1 MGISVRNHRDNTS
14 RSRIVT
20 AINKM
25 GGACTS
31 RRILWLPRSRPL
43 VGILHVISF
52 LLRTETFPPS
62 LSLPPPPTTRQRPGG
77 RSRTLPSSVRPPAAT
92 YNSVPDAFAVVE
104 GRNPCAWRGGCRF
117 HFSRTIIVQNLCK
130 ASKIVQKA
138 SRCPKNFK

>member
-14 RSRIVT
+14 RSFVVT

-31 RRILWLPRSRPL
+31 HRILWLPRSRPL

-62 LSLPPPPTTRQRPGG
+62 LSLSLPPPGSAPGAAPEHYRRP
-77 RSRTLPSSVRPPAAT
+77 SARPPARGHLQL
-92 YNSVPDAFAVVE
+92 YSQLRAFT
-104 GRNPCAWRGGCRF
+104 GRGDDMLEDYVSTGRKGRHILLSHPTG
-117 HFSRTIIVQNLCK
+117 IM
-130 ASKIVQKA
+130 
-138 SRCPKNFK
+138 

>member
-62 LSLPPPPTTRQRPGG
+62 LSLPPPPLRQAAPRGPLPNTTV
-77 RSRTLPSSVRPPAAT
+77 VRPPARGHLQLCARRVRSPRRKT
-92 YNSVPDAFAVVE
+92 SLRLE
-104 GRNPCAWRGGCRF
+104 GWMS
-117 HFSRTIIVQNLCK
+117 FSFCQNYYRTEFMK
-130 ASKIVQKA
+130 SK
-138 SRCPKNFK
+138 